1 MASKEQLNVL
11 RRGPHIWNRWREEY
25 PELKPDL
32 RAANLRETNLAN
44 ADLRECDLRGAV
56 LLGATLEYAD
66 LTKANLSFADLRFV
80 ELKGAKLR
88 GAVFREA
95 KGISPE
101 MLRSAAGPST
111 ARQAALVLVPLIAV
125 MAIAG
130 FGLVQ
135 LKQSPSREA
144 ASDPQQA
151 ASVLAS
157 TAAPPESSSARSD
170 SLEEVQRA
178 LSGLDFGEWS
188 VTRTE
193 AYGDTATLRVDRDQI
208 SDEIYIPTLAGVCGI
223 LAGVRQAGALRQIHI
238 VNREGWQGW
247 TYQAPENCRALMRT
261 PPTMMRLA
269 IAGDSRPF

>member
-1 MASKEQLNVL
+1 VASAEQLNVL
-11 RRGPHIWNRWREEY
+11 RKGPHIWNRWREQH
-25 PELKPDL
+25 PEIRPDL
-32 RAANLRETNLAN
+32 RAANLRESDLAN
-44 ADLRECDLRGAV
+44 ADLRDCDLRGAV
-56 LLGATLEYAD
+56 LLGAKLEYAD
-66 LTKANLSFADLRFV
+66 LTKANLSFSDLRFV
-80 ELKGAKLR
+80 ELKGANLR

-95 KGISPE
+95 KGVSPE
-101 MLRSAAGPST
+101 ILRSAAGPSR
-111 ARQAALVLVPLIAV
+111 ARQAAIALVPLIAV
-125 MAIAG
+125 IATIG
-130 FGLVQ
+130 FALVQ
-135 LKQSPSREA
+135 LKQSQSRET
-144 ASDPQQA
+144 
-151 ASVLAS
+151 SVLAA
-157 TAAPPESSSARSD
+157 TPAPPPLAESPPARSD
-170 SLEEVQRA
+170 SLDEVQRA

-193 AYGDTATLRVDRDQI
+193 AYGDTATLRVDRDQV